1 MKCPSETVLKLLG
14 ERKNL
19 DMHILAREISSE
31 KAYELKPSY
40 FVGWGYLQF
49 NVKNAIE
56 SPSFDVINGTTRV
69 SDPLWS
75 PNLRSSL

>member
-19 DMHILAREISSE
+19 NMYSREGDYSE